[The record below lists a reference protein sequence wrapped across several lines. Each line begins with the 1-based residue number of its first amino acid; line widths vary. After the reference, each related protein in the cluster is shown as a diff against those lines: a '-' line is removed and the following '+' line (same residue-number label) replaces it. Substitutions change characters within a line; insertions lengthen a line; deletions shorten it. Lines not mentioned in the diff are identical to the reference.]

1 MQQDLMTVDA
11 ERHMPETT
19 DRLEQEKEE
28 DVLQTLVDDNIVE
41 GVSIYDSEFDHG
53 LDMYGDDYIQEY
65 ITGVS
70 EHLAENIVRAY
81 AAHDMKRYQE
91 ISPYFTEVY
100 RFLFPVSDFEA
111 GKAGNGDTYALVE
124 HDVLDE
130 GIDII
135 RKHYTLYE
143 YRDDMIPVYDD
154 IRHSDD
160 SPTTAELRENSGWD
174 RVKQGYEI
182 VQEALDLPLAAVFD
196 DFIVGSYARERTLA
210 FKHHTAAKESCDQ
223 DSPENA
229 ESERKMREYMRRGE
243 IVKFSPISSD
253 YDLLNDLGKLF
264 LNAVEEHDR
273 GIHGPDEWKTNI
285 KTMSLFYGTL
295 LSEAVK
301 DRYDGSA
308 VTDIHDR
315 YRERL
320 SEAVS

>member
-1 MQQDLMTVDA
+1 MQQDMMTVDA

-53 LDMYGDDYIQEY
+53 LGMYGDDYIQEY

-160 SPTTAELRENSGWD
+160 SPTTAELRENSRLD
-174 RVKQGYEI
+174 DFFVRDLNREP
-182 VQEALDLPLAAVFD
+182 DLPLDSGSFDAVT
-196 DFIVGSYARERTLA
+196 IAVSAQYL
-210 FKHHTAAKESCDQ
+210 Q
-223 DSPENA
+223 YPETVFA
-229 ESERKMREYMRRGE
+229 E
-243 IVKFSPISSD
+243 ISRV
-253 YDLLNDLGKLF
+253 LRP
-264 LNAVEEHDR
+264 E
-273 GIHGPDEWKTNI
+273 
-285 KTMSLFYGTL
+285 GTL
-295 LSEAVK
+295 IVSFSNRCFPTKAIRARHEASMDERAALVK
-301 DRYDGSA
+301 RYLRAAGGFGEPDLVRGRPGADPFYA
-308 VTDIHDR
+308 VVARRTD
-315 YRERL
+315 EC
-320 SEAVS
+320 